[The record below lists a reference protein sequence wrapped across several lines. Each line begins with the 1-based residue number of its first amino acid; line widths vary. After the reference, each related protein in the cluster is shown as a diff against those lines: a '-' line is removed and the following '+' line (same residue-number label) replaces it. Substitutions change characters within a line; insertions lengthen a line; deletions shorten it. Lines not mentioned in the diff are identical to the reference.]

1 MLVNQMN
8 DKAEKIRESLIT
20 LGLAIGFTTI
30 VIILSGAPAL
40 ETYMHLIKGSLGSK
54 AKFGQVLQAWIPLT
68 LCSCGLLYTF
78 RIGLWNIGVEGQ
90 VVMGA
95 IAATAVFRMD
105 MTGGSP
111 VLMMTCAAMASVLCG
126 AVWAFFSGYLK
137 IRSGVNEIFAGLGMN
152 FVAQGLILWLIFGP
166 WKRPG
171 IASMSGTEMLPSEFW
186 LPFSAFFRIS
196 PLGLGVAVAAI
207 LFTAIF
213 LGYTRAGLRLKA
225 MGCNPYA
232 AHMYRI
238 SVPSYMLLAMLL
250 AGGFAGLAGFFQ
262 VSGVYHS
269 LIPTI
274 SSKYG
279 YLALLVV
286 MVSGFNAWI
295 SPVVAFFFA
304 CLNVGAIQLPMVMK
318 IDSSLAGVIQGSLVL
333 STIAVQAWHAWKTN
347 KDKA

>member
-1 MLVNQMN
+1 MN
-8 DKAEKIRESLIT
+8 EKAEKIKESLIT
-20 LGLAIGFTTI
+20 IALAIAFTTI

-40 ETYMHLIKGSLGSK
+40 ETYIQIFKGSLGSK
-54 AKFGQVLQAWIPLT
+54 AKLGQVIQAWIPMT
-68 LCSCGLLYTF
+68 LCACGLLYTF

-105 MTGGSP
+105 MTAANP
-111 VLMMTCAAMASVLCG
+111 LLMMTAAALAAVIGG
-126 AVWAFFSGYLK
+126 AVWAFVSGYLK
-137 IRSGVNEIFAGLGMN
+137 IKSGVNEIFAGLGMN

-171 IASMSGTEMLPSEFW
+171 IASMSGTEMLPQEFW

-196 PLGLGVAVAAI
+196 PISLVGTVAAI
-207 LFTAIF
+207 IFTAVF
-213 LGYTRAGLRLKA
+213 LIYTRAGLKLKA
-225 MGCNPYA
+225 MGCNPGA

-238 SVPSYMLLAMLL
+238 NISAYMLLAMLL

-262 VSGVYHS
+262 VTGVYHS

-274 SSKYG
+274 SSRYG

-286 MVSGFNAWI
+286 MVSNF
-295 SPVVAFFFA
+295 SPWVSPFVAFFFA

-318 IDSSLAGVIQGSLVL
+318 IDSSLAGVIQGALVL
-333 STIAVQAWHAWKTN
+333 STLAVQAWHAWKLN
-347 KDKA
+347 KEKV

>member
-1 MLVNQMN
+1 MRNNQMN
-8 DKAEKIRESLIT
+8 DKSEKFKESLIT
-20 LGLAIGFTTI
+20 LALAIGFTTI

-40 ETYMHLIKGSLGSK
+40 ETYSLIIKGSLGSK

-68 LCSCGLLYTF
+68 LCACGLLYTF

-90 VVMGA
+90 VVAGA
-95 IAATAVFRMD
+95 IAATAVFRLD
-105 MTGGSP
+105 MTGSSP
-111 VLMMTCAAMASVLCG
+111 VLMMTAAAIAAILGG

-137 IRSGVNEIFAGLGMN
+137 IKSGVNEIFAGLGMN

-171 IASMSGTEMLPSEFW
+171 VASMSGTEMLPSELW

-196 PLGLGVAVAAI
+196 PIGLAGAIAAVI
-207 LFTAIF
+207 FTAIF
-213 LGYTRAGLRLKA
+213 LGYTRSGLRLKA
-225 MGCNPYA
+225 MGCNPDA

-238 SVPSYMLLAMLL
+238 NVSSYMLLAMLL

-262 VSGVYHS
+262 LTGVYHS

-274 SSKYG
+274 SSRYG

-286 MVSGFNAWI
+286 MVSNFNPWL
-295 SPVVAFFFA
+295 SPVVAFLFA

-333 STIAVQAWHAWKTN
+333 STLGVQAWHTWKTN
-347 KDKA
+347 KDKV

>member
-1 MLVNQMN
+1 MVGKFE
-8 DKAEKIRESLIT
+8 KAKEVLIT
-20 LGLAIGFTTI
+20 IVLAIALTTL

-40 ETYMHLIKGSLGSK
+40 ETYMHIIKGSLGSK
-54 AKFGQVLQAWIPLT
+54 AKLGQVIQAWIPLT
-68 LCSCGLLYTF
+68 LCACGLLYTF

-90 VVMGA
+90 IVIGA
-95 IAATAVFRMD
+95 IAATAIFRMD
-105 MTGGSP
+105 MNAANPLLTMTAAFVAAVIGGA
-111 VLMMTCAAMASVLCG
+111 L
-126 AVWAFFSGYLK
+126 WAFFSGYLK

-171 IASMSGTEMLPSEFW
+171 IASMSGTEMLPQDLW
-186 LPFSAFFRIS
+186 LNFSSFFRIS
-196 PLGLGVAVAAI
+196 PEAFFGTILIV
-207 LFTAIF
+207 LFTAVF
-213 LGYTRAGLRLKA
+213 LGYTKAGLKLKA
-225 MGCNPYA
+225 MGCNPGA

-238 SVPSYMLLAMLL
+238 DISAFMLLAMLF
-250 AGGFAGLAGFFQ
+250 AGGFAGIAGFFQ

-279 YLALLVV
+279 YLALMVV
-286 MVSGFNAWI
+286 MVSNFNPWV
-295 SPVVAFFFA
+295 SPFVAFFFA

-333 STIAVQAWHAWKTN
+333 STIAVQAWHAWKMN
-347 KDKA
+347 KEKNR